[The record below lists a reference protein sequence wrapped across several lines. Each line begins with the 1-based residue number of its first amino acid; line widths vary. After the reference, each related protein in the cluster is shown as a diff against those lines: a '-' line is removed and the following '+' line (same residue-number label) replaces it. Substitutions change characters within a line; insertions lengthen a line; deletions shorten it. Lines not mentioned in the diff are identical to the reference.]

1 MGQLI
6 GESKC
11 PRSVSDVGPLETNK
25 DQTTAG
31 LGEED
36 KKCAFLPFH
45 LQNQCKTR
53 HRREMKVLAL
63 LLIRL

>member
-6 GESKC
+6 GKSKS

-31 LGEED
+31 LGEGKER
-36 KKCAFLPFH
+36 
-45 LQNQCKTR
+45 TR
-53 HRREMKVLAL
+53 GA
-63 LLIRL
+63 